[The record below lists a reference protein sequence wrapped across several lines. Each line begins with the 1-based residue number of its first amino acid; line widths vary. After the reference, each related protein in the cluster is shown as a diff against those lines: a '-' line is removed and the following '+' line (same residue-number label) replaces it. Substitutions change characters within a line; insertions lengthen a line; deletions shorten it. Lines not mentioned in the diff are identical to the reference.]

1 MSQEN
6 MVSGSSNTKV
16 TAKYDASA
24 ITILEGLAAVR
35 KRPAMYIGSTDSRG
49 LHHLVYEVVDNS
61 IDEAMAGFCDKIEI
75 ILHLDNSV
83 TVRDNGRGIPVDIH
97 PKEKI
102 PAVQVVMTK
111 LHAGGKFDNTAY
123 KVSGGLHG
131 VGVSCV
137 NALSEWLEVTIR
149 RDGKRY
155 TQRYERGAPVTGVIE
170 LGDAEG
176 HGTRVR
182 FFPDDQIFETNEFS
196 FEILKK
202 RFEELAYLNKG
213 IEIVCL
219 DERTD
224 ETHYYKADGGI
235 IQFVKDLNSEKSA
248 IHSIISGEGETDGA
262 TVEFALQYNATYK
275 ENVHTFANNIRTVEG
290 GTHLAGF
297 KTALTRAINA
307 YIKDQPDLTKKM
319 KGENLSGDDV
329 REGLTSVVSVK
340 LPQPQFEGQTK
351 TKLGNSEITG
361 IVQGVVYSTLNGYFQ
376 ENPKEARMII
386 DKAVDAS
393 RAREAAR
400 RAKDLVRR
408 KGLLSENSLPGKLA
422 DCQSK
427 DPTECEVFIVEGDS
441 AGGSAKSGR
450 NPNTQAILPLR
461 GKILNTERTRFDRM
475 LASQEIKNMI
485 TAMGIGIG
493 EDVDYNK
500 LRYHKIVIMTDADVD
515 GSHIRTLML
524 TFFFRQYEELIRRG
538 HLFIAQPPLFRVSKR
553 STKMEKYLKDEKG
566 LDEFLFERLST
577 GVKIESADGKS
588 FEGNDLINI
597 LQSID
602 NLQKRVS
609 EAENTGISKA
619 LFMALLEYPNPIP
632 MEEFQAQNLPTEFK
646 EWLDKNNYSTTLS
659 VEKNEDMERIFI
671 IFENRGGHRTRLA
684 IEFFGAKMYKT
695 AVSIIEALK
704 TECGSFP
711 FKLETS
717 ESTTE
722 VGDYFDLREKAFGE
736 AKKGYQVQR
745 YKGLGEMNPE
755 QLWVTTMNPE
765 NRVLLQVN
773 IESAEAASNAIEEL
787 MGDRVEPRRDYILR
801 NALQAGELD
810 I

>member
-1 MSQEN
+1 MSQDSL
-6 MVSGSSNTKV
+6 MNTKS
-16 TAKYDASA
+16 TTKYDASA
-24 ITILEGLAAVR
+24 ITILEGLQAVR
-35 KRPAMYIGSTDSRG
+35 KRPAMYIGSTDARG

-61 IDEAMAGFCDKIEI
+61 IDEAMAGYCDKIEV
-75 ILHLDNSV
+75 ILHHDNSV

-97 PKEKI
+97 PKEGV

-111 LHAGGKFDNTAY
+111 LHAGGKFDNNAY

-155 TQRYERGAPVTGVIE
+155 RQRYERGTPVTEVIE
-170 LGDAEG
+170 VGEAEG
-176 HGTRVR
+176 HGTRVH
-182 FFPDDQIFETNEFS
+182 FLPDDQIFETNEFS
-196 FEILKK
+196 FDILAK

-213 IEIVCL
+213 IEIECT
-219 DERTD
+219 DERTN
-224 ETHYYKADGGI
+224 EVHVYKAEGGI
-235 IQFVKDLNSEKSA
+235 QQFVHDLNSEKQPL
-248 IHSIISGEGETDGA
+248 HSIIYAEGTQDNVN
-262 TVEFALQYNATYK
+262 VEFALQYNATYK

-319 KGENLSGDDV
+319 KGESLTGDDV
-329 REGLTSVVSVK
+329 REGLTAIISVK

-351 TKLGNSEITG
+351 TKLGNSEVTG
-361 IVQGVVYSTLNGYFQ
+361 IVQGIVYSSLNEYFG
-376 ENPKEARMII
+376 ENPKEARLII

-427 DPTECEVFIVEGDS
+427 DAAECEIFIVEGDS

-475 LASQEIKNMI
+475 LTSQEIKNMI

-493 EDVDYNK
+493 EDTDYNK
-500 LRYHKIVIMTDADVD
+500 LRYHKIIIMTDADVD

-538 HLFIAQPPLFRVSKR
+538 HLYIAQPPLFRVAKKSAKF
-553 STKMEKYLKDEKG
+553 EKYLKDEKA
-566 LDEFLFERLST
+566 LDDFLFDRLAT
-577 GVKIESADGKS
+577 GVRLENAEGKS

-597 LQSID
+597 LQHID
-602 NLQKRVS
+602 FLQSRMI
-609 EAENTGISKA
+609 EAENSGVERSLFLSLLRYTGDNPEQEIVEQKHIPQKIIDY
-619 LFMALLEYPNPIP
+619 MANCGYKVTIDVEVH
-632 MEEFQAQNLPTEFK
+632 EEE
-646 EWLDKNNYSTTLS
+646 
-659 VEKNEDMERIFI
+659 ERVFLV
-671 IFENRGGHRTRLA
+671 FENNSGHRTRLSM
-684 IEFFGAKMYKT
+684 EFFHAKMHKSAKQT
-695 AVSIIEALK
+695 LQALQN
-704 TECGSFP
+704 ECGSFP
-711 FKLETS
+711 FKLEGS
-717 ESTTE
+717 ESTAE
-722 VGDYFDLREKAFGE
+722 AYDYFELREKAFIE
-736 AKKGYQVQR
+736 AKKGYQIQR
-745 YKGLGEMNPE
+745 YKGLGEMNPD
-755 QLWVTTMNPE
+755 QLWETTMNPE
-765 NRVLLQVN
+765 NRTLLRVN
-773 IESAEAASNAIEEL
+773 IENAEAASVAIEEL
-787 MGDRVEPRRDYILR
+787 MGDRVEPRRDYIIR

>member
-1 MSQEN
+1 MSQDN
-6 MVSGSSNTKV
+6 LMNTKSS
-16 TAKYDASA
+16 AKYDASA

-61 IDEAMAGFCDKIEI
+61 IDEAMAGYCDKIEV
-75 ILHLDNSV
+75 ILHHDGSV
-83 TVRDNGRGIPVDIH
+83 TVRDNGRGIPVDMH
-97 PKEKI
+97 PKEGV

-111 LHAGGKFDNTAY
+111 LHAGGKFDNNAY

-155 TQRYERGAPVTGVIE
+155 RQRYERGTPVTEVIE
-170 LGDAEG
+170 VGEAEG
-176 HGTRVR
+176 HGTRVH
-182 FFPDDQIFETNEFS
+182 FLPDDQIFETNEFS
-196 FEILKK
+196 FDILAK

-213 IEIVCL
+213 IEIECT
-219 DERTD
+219 DERTN
-224 ETHYYKADGGI
+224 EMHVYKAEGGI
-235 IQFVKDLNSEKSA
+235 RQFVHDLNSEKQPL
-248 IHSIISGEGETDGA
+248 HSIIYSEGVQDNVS
-262 TVEFALQYNATYK
+262 VEFALQYNATYK

-307 YIKDQPDLTKKM
+307 YIKEQPDLTKKM
-319 KGENLSGDDV
+319 KGESLTGDDV
-329 REGLTSVVSVK
+329 REGLTAIISVK

-351 TKLGNSEITG
+351 TKLGNSEVTG
-361 IVQGVVYSTLNGYFQ
+361 IVQGIVYSSLSEFFG
-376 ENPKEARMII
+376 ENPKEARLII

-427 DPTECEVFIVEGDS
+427 DAAECEIFIVEGDS

-475 LASQEIKNMI
+475 LTSQEIKNMI

-493 EDVDYNK
+493 EDTDYNK

-538 HLFIAQPPLFRVSKR
+538 HLYIAQPPLFRVAKKSAKF
-553 STKMEKYLKDEKG
+553 EKYLKDEKA
-566 LDEFLFERLST
+566 LDDFLFERLT
-577 GVKIESADGKS
+577 MGVRLENAEGKS
-588 FEGNDLINI
+588 FEGNDLVNI
-597 LQSID
+597 LQHID
-602 NLQKRVS
+602 NLQARMI
-609 EAENTGISKA
+609 EAENSGVERK
-619 LFMALLEYPNPIP
+619 LFLTFMHYQGENPEQFILENKQVPQEITDYMASNGYNVAVEVELY
-632 MEEFQAQNLPTEFK
+632 EEE
-646 EWLDKNNYSTTLS
+646 
-659 VEKNEDMERIFI
+659 ERIFLV
-671 IFENRGGHRTRLA
+671 FENNSGHRTRLA
-684 IEFFGAKMYKT
+684 LEFFHAKMHRT
-695 AVSIIEALK
+695 AKQIMQALQ

-711 FKLETS
+711 FKLTGS
-717 ESTTE
+717 ESTVE
-722 VGDYFDLREKAFGE
+722 VSDYFDLREKAFAE
-736 AKKGYQVQR
+736 AKKGYQIQR
-745 YKGLGEMNPE
+745 YKGLGEMNPD
-755 QLWVTTMNPE
+755 QLWETTMNPE
-765 NRVLLQVN
+765 NRTLLQVS
-773 IESAEAASNAIEEL
+773 IENAEAASVAIEEL
-787 MGDRVEPRRDYILR
+787 MGDRVEPRRDYIIR